1 MGKVFTEDTVLKC
14 AAPDNATVTVPLHG
28 GTLSTSGT
36 TRLKVDGHKV
46 LTAVKVGATIKGPP
60 ENCQTP
66 NNPPTQVPCTKVL
79 MVTHGTATKLRVDGE
94 FVGIDTLD
102 ATTNGT
108 PSGTIAVDSNLHS
121 RLETE

>member
-36 TRLKVDGHKV
+36 ARLKVDGHKV
-46 LTAVKVGATIKGPP
+46 LAAVKVGATIKG
-60 ENCQTP
+60 CQTP
-66 NNPPTQVPCTKVL
+66 SNPPTQVPCTTVS